1 MARGSQPPVVHLDTH
16 VVAWLYA
23 GLVDLLSP
31 AAADTIEEGRLFVS
45 PMVEL
50 ELVLL
55 KEIGRIRPQAPVVLS
70 ALARDIGLQVSEIGF
85 RETIAQARLLEW
97 TRDPFDRVIVGE
109 AMAAGAVFVTKD
121 RSILANCPTA
131 VW

>member
-1 MARGSQPPVVHLDTH
+1 
-16 VVAWLYA
+16 LYD

-31 AAADTIEEGRLFVS
+31 AASARIEEGRLLVS

-50 ELVLL
+50 ELTLL
-55 KEIGRIRPQAPVVLS
+55 RDIGRIRPKPSAVLS
-70 ALARDIGLQVSEIGF
+70 ALARDIGLQMSEISF
-85 RETIAQARLLEW
+85 RETIGQAKLLDW

-109 AMAAGAVFVTKD
+109 ALAAGAMLVTKD
-121 RSILANCPTA
+121 RSILANCTAA